1 MEKTQKKDRIILNAS
16 LRKIFGKQTRSMRKN
31 GLIPANI
38 FGEKMEPLAISFDQ
52 KAFNETFKIAGET
65 NVVYIAVDSKKIPT
79 LISEIQIHPVTQS
92 ILHIDLRK
100 IDLTHKIE
108 AHVPILLVGESEAVE
123 SKNGVVISQMD
134 EVKIESLPEDI
145 PNQIEIDISKLS
157 EIGDIFRV
165 SDLVVEG
172 SFVILDEPERAI
184 VSIIEHK
191 EEEIEP
197 ETVSEDPEIIGKEAE
212 EEGAE
217 TTGDNNQEQKKEYSQ
232 SPQANRRTWNLT

>member
-172 SFVILDEPERAI
+172 SFVILDEHERAI

-212 EEGAE
+212 EEGTE
-217 TTGDNNQEQKKEYSQ
+217 TIGDNEQEPKKE
-232 SPQANRRTWNLT
+232 

>member
-217 TTGDNNQEQKKEYSQ
+217 TTGDNNQEQKKE
-232 SPQANRRTWNLT
+232 

>member
-1 MEKTQKKDRIILNAS
+1 MEKTQKKDRIVLNAS
-16 LRKIFGKQTRSMRKN
+16 LRKIFGKRTRSMRKD
-31 GLIPANI
+31 GFIPANI
-38 FGEKMEPLAISFDQ
+38 FGEKMEPLAISLDQ

-65 NVVYIAVDSKKIPT
+65 NVVYIAVDNKKIPT
-79 LISEIQIHPVTQS
+79 LISEIQIHPVSQS

-108 AHVPILLVGESEAVE
+108 AHVPIVLVGESEAVE
-123 SKNGVVISQMD
+123 SKNGVILSQMD
-134 EVKIESLPEDI
+134 EVTIESLPEDI
-145 PNQIEIDISKLS
+145 PDKIEVDISKLT
-157 EIGDIFRV
+157 EIGDIFRI
-165 SDLVVEG
+165 SDLVIEG

-212 EEGAE
+212 EEGTEAI
-217 TTGDNNQEQKKEYSQ
+217 GDNEQEPKKE
-232 SPQANRRTWNLT
+232 